1 MPELR
6 LVLAF
11 HHHQPV
17 GQREIALEQAYET
30 TYRPLLDVLEKSRA
44 LPVALHASGP
54 LLEWLVERRPEYVE
68 RLRSLI
74 ARDQIEILGGGIFE
88 PVMTMIPHRD
98 RLGQI
103 RAFTEQ
109 IQDVFSTPVRGA
121 WLAEGVWEQS
131 LVTSLVQAGIEY
143 TILDDFHFERGPS
156 QVEGPFGYY
165 LTEAEGQLLKVFPAC
180 PALPNGISFVEP
192 SLVHDFLTRLAERR
206 QGSTVVFA
214 VDDNAFSS
222 RFDGPSHVDMLGW
235 LERFCEMIVADGDW
249 LELTTFANL
258 ADRTLPLGKSYL
270 GDSAY
275 RWRNRQSRRAAGDE
289 MYARMLGISQRLA
302 AAESNVESDPD
313 YLEVA
318 RLELYRGQCSSAYHS
333 SGASGGLY
341 LPYLRNAVYRHLI
354 AAHNALDEIE
364 GNNGPRVRADVGD
377 FNLDARQEIRLENDC
392 LIAFVRPA
400 RGGHVYELDLREHLT
415 NALATTE
422 HEAKGEP
429 SVPDRDPRK
438 ALVDHFYPVEAT
450 LEDVVSGRA
459 VDCGDFAVG
468 TFQAKVQRE
477 SRLITLIMDRTGRAG
492 DHSIRLRKTIS
503 LASGE
508 ATLFVRYEIDQI
520 PGDGCLHF
528 AVEINLAGMSEHFQ
542 NCSYLSSTGTRLGA
556 GNRAL
561 DLPHE
566 NGLRLNDPS
575 SDLCVS
581 LGWSQS
587 AGLWCFPI
595 ASAPDRE
602 TGREQIHQS
611 CAVIPHWHVTP
622 DESGHWEVS
631 LRWGFEHAAVNLA
644 EVRPREIRVPLEIG

>member
-6 LVLAF
+6 LVLAL

-17 GQREIALEQAYET
+17 GQLESVIEQAFEA

-44 LPVALHASGP
+44 LPVALHTSGP
-54 LLEWLVERRPEYVE
+54 LLEWLVERHPDYID

-74 ARDQIEILGGGIFE
+74 ARGEIEILGGGIFE

-98 RLGQI
+98 RVGQI

-109 IQDVFSTPVRGA
+109 IQDVFSTHVRGA

-131 LVTSLVQAGIEY
+131 LVTSLVQAGIEF
-143 TILDDFHFERGPS
+143 TVLDDFHFERGPS

-165 LTEAEGQLLKVFPAC
+165 LTEAEGHLLKVFPAC
-180 PALPNGISFVEP
+180 PALPNGICFVEP
-192 SLVHDFLTRLAERR
+192 NLVHDFLSRLAERR
-206 QGSTVVFA
+206 PGSTVVFA
-214 VDDNAFSS
+214 VDDSVFGSS
-222 RFDGPSHVDMLGW
+222 SDVRSHVNMLAW

-249 LELTTFANL
+249 LELTTFASL
-258 ADRTLPLGKSYL
+258 ADRTLPLGKVYL
-270 GDSAY
+270 SDSAF
-275 RWRNRQSRRAAGDE
+275 RWRNLQSRRAEGDE

-302 AAESNVESDPD
+302 AAASNVESDPD

-318 RLELYRGQCSSAYHS
+318 RLELYRGQCSSAYHAS
-333 SGASGGLY
+333 RAGAGLY
-341 LPYLRNAVYRHLI
+341 LPHLRNAVYRHLI

-364 GNNGPRVRADVGD
+364 GNSGPRVRADVGD
-377 FNLDARQEIRLENDC
+377 FNLDARQEVRLENDC
-392 LIAFVRPA
+392 LIASVRPA
-400 RGGHVYELDLREHLT
+400 QGGHVSELDLREQLI
-415 NALATTE
+415 NALATLA
-422 HEAKGEP
+422 HQGKAEP
-429 SVPDRDPRK
+429 SLFDRHPRK

-450 LEDVVSGRA
+450 LEDVVGGRA

-477 SRLITLIMDRTGRAG
+477 SRRVALIMNRAGRAG

-503 LASGE
+503 LAAGE

-520 PGDGCLHF
+520 PSDACLHF
-528 AVEINLAGMSEHFQ
+528 GVEINLAGMGEQFQ
-542 NCSYLSSTGTRLGA
+542 GCSYLNPNGTRLGPSS
-556 GNRAL
+556 RPL

-595 ASAPDRE
+595 VTAIQCE
-602 TGREQIHQS
+602 TGRDHIHQS
-611 CAVIPHWHVTP
+611 SAVIPHWHVSP
-622 DESGHWEVS
+622 DEQARWEVS
-631 LRWGFEHAAVNLA
+631 IRWSFEQAAVNSA
-644 EVRPREIRVPLEIG
+644 EVRPRDLRVPLEIG